1 MKSRYI
7 IGIALAALMVFNT
20 AQARDS
26 VHRFAVAEPMATS
39 TAEEFTNVR
48 FYFGDQ
54 PHPTV
59 ARTIGEFTTRRTTNA
74 FTKSDKEACDWGFL
88 SAVKTL
94 WERALKEGGNA
105 VINIRSVTTGETVSS
120 TEEYVCRAGNVVA
133 KVYLEG
139 TIVVLE

>member
-1 MKSRYI
+1 M
-7 IGIALAALMVFNT
+7 AFNT
-20 AQARDS
+20 AYARDT
-26 VHRFAVAEPMATS
+26 VHRFPVADPMATS

-48 FYFGDQ
+48 FYFGGQ
-54 PHPTV
+54 AHPTV

-105 VINIRSVTTGETVSS
+105 VINIRSVTTGDTVDSP
-120 TEEYVCRAGNVVA
+120 EEYVCRAGNVIA

-139 TIVVLE
+139 TVVVLE